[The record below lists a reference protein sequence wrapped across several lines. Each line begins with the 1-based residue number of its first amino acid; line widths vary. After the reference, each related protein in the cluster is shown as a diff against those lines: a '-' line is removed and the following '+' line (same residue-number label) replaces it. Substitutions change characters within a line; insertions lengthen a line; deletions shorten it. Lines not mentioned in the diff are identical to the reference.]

1 MVAARGQDQHRH
13 ALVADEVLVVAN
25 DPKYER
31 RVPRIKVP
39 TLVVGAEEDRVV
51 PNEHVD
57 RWAELVPGARLERVA
72 GTGHGLLMQEPD
84 RTAELILGFIEGVN
98 R

>member
-1 MVAARGQDQHRH
+1 M
-13 ALVADEVLVVAN
+13 
-25 DPKYER
+25 
-31 RVPRIKVP
+31 
-39 TLVVGAEEDRVV
+39 